1 MVKRLKIVETPASS
15 KHMVGASNNTNSK
28 NTFINHL
35 IFTKCELTSF
45 VYKNRGKLHK
55 IRALSVMLYYPNT
68 DGSAI

>member
-1 MVKRLKIVETPASS
+1 MTIVKSLKIVETPASS

-28 NTFINHL
+28 NTFINLL

-55 IRALSVMLYYPNT
+55 I
-68 DGSAI
+68 